1 MSFTGRM
8 LEIDLTENKHEVHDV
23 EPERYEEW
31 FGTIGIAYEIAES
44 LSGRFDPL
52 SEDNFVVLSAGTL
65 ANTPVPG
72 ATKVVAVTKN
82 PLNSTYGP
90 SVGGGAF
97 ARDMKRAGYD
107 FIVIRGRAKR
117 PVWIDIFDGKV
128 EIKDASFWGK
138 DALETNEMLKE
149 KGRSV
154 LTIGQAGENLVRYAL
169 TLIDGIHHLGKAGL
183 GAVMGSKNL
192 KAIRI
197 GGTGKVNIADESRF
211 REAVK
216 EFRESVMGDKV
227 TTIYAEMGIMAAWD
241 SWAKHGYLARKMKSE
256 TVDERVAKEFGVEK
270 YLKEIKLRSTG
281 CHGCPSPCKAI
292 LRARVNGREIVTPS
306 SLYLGVAYEFG
317 VKCGVESAERAVMCH
332 DVANRLG
339 IDAMMFAELFDILA
353 TLREEGKADV
363 EIKRSADSVIELM
376 KKTAYQKD
384 VGEMLAKGID
394 GLKERYEFEDYFIKK
409 MEPLF
414 DPRVA
419 SGSEAFGLLT
429 NLRGAQEGPVTITVL
444 PGRKKESIER
454 YMRSIGASEELIAET
469 FRDGFNPALYTLAA
483 ENWLYTL
490 NGQALCR
497 RESIARSLN
506 VDILSRMFTSA
517 TGIEASGAEIVDAGG
532 KAFSL
537 ARELNCSEGYS
548 FKDDLPPRK
557 FFEPLRTWE
566 GEKVWR
572 DYLTG
577 RVYSYEDV
585 VEMLK
590 KYYRM
595 RSWNEDGCPQG

>member
-8 LEIDLTENKHEVHDV
+8 LEIDLAERRHEVHEI
-23 EPERYEEW
+23 EPERYERW
-31 FGTIGIAYEIAES
+31 LGTIGIAYEIADS
-44 LSGRFDPL
+44 LSGDFDPL
-52 SEDNFVVLSAGTL
+52 SEDNFIVFSAGIL

-82 PLNSTYGP
+82 PLNRTYGP

-97 ARDMKRAGYD
+97 ARDMKRAGFD
-107 FIVIRGRAKR
+107 FIVIRGRADK

-128 EIKDASFWGK
+128 EIRDASFWGK
-138 DALETNEMLKE
+138 DALESYELLKE

-169 TLIDGIHHLGKAGL
+169 ALIDGIHHLGKAGL

-192 KAIRI
+192 KAIRV
-197 GGTGKVNIADESRF
+197 GGTGKAEIANEDGF

-216 EFRESVMGDKV
+216 EFRESVMRDKV
-227 TTIYAEMGIMAAWD
+227 TKIYAEMGIMAAWD
-241 SWAKHGYLARKMKSE
+241 SWAKHGYLARRMKSE
-256 TVDERVAKEFGVEK
+256 AVDEGTAKEFGVEK

-292 LRARVNGREIVTPS
+292 LKAEVDGREIVTPA

-317 VKCGVESAERAVMCH
+317 VKCGVESAEKAVLCH

-353 TLREEGKADV
+353 TLKEEGKADV
-363 EIKRSADSVIELM
+363 DIERSAKSVIELM
-376 KKTAYQKD
+376 EKTTKQEGI
-384 VGEMLAKGID
+384 GELLAKGID

-429 NLRGAQEGPVTITVL
+429 NPRGAQEGPVTITVL
-444 PGRKKESIER
+444 PGRRKESIER

-469 FRDGFNPALYTLAA
+469 FRDGFNPALFTLAA
-483 ENWLYTL
+483 ENWLWAL
-490 NGQALCR
+490 NGLALCR

-506 VDILSRMFTSA
+506 VDMLSKLFSNA
-517 TGIEASGAEIVDAGG
+517 TGIEASGQEIVEAGG
-532 KAFSL
+532 RAFTL
-537 ARELNCSEGYS
+537 ARKLNCSEGYS
-548 FKDDLPPRK
+548 FEDDLPPKK

-585 VEMLK
+585 VEMLRQ
-590 KYYRM
+590 YYRM
-595 RSWNEDGCPQG
+595 RGWGEGGCP

>member
-1 MSFTGRM
+1 MSFTGRL
-8 LEIDLTENKHEVHDV
+8 LEVDLTERKHEVHEV
-23 EPERYEEW
+23 ELEKYEKW
-31 FGTIGIAYEIAES
+31 LGTMGIAYEIAKT
-44 LSGRFDPL
+44 LSGGFDPL
-52 SEDNFVVLSAGTL
+52 SEDNFIVFSAGIL
-65 ANTPVPG
+65 ANTTVPG

-82 PLNSTYGP
+82 PLNRTYGP

-97 ARDMKRAGYD
+97 ARDMKRAGFD
-107 FIVIRGRAKR
+107 FILIKGRADR
-117 PVWIDIFDGKV
+117 PVWIDVFDGKV
-128 EIKDASFWGK
+128 EIRDADFWGE
-138 DALETNEMLKE
+138 DALDSYELLKE
-149 KGRSV
+149 RGRSV

-169 TLIDGIHHLGKAGL
+169 ALIDGIHHLGKAGL

-192 KAIRI
+192 KAIRV
-197 GGTGKVNIADESRF
+197 GGTGKARIANEDGF
-211 REAVK
+211 RAAVK
-216 EFRESVMGDKV
+216 EFRESVMRDRV
-227 TTIYAEMGIMAAWD
+227 TKIYAEMGIMAAWD
-241 SWAKHGYLARKMKSE
+241 SWAKHGYLARRMKSE
-256 TVDERVAKEFGVEK
+256 AVSESVAREFGVEK
-270 YLKEIKLRSTG
+270 YLREIKLRSTG

-292 LRARVNGREIVTPS
+292 LRAEVDGKEIVTPS

-317 VKCGVESAERAVMCH
+317 VKCGVESAERAVLCH

-353 TLREEGKADV
+353 TLKEEGRADV
-363 EIKRSADSVIELM
+363 GIERSSKAVIELM
-376 KKTAYQKD
+376 EKT
-384 VGEMLAKGID
+384 VRHEGIGELLARGVD

-429 NLRGAQEGPVTITVL
+429 NPRGAQEGPVTITVL

-454 YMRSIGASEELIAET
+454 YMRSIGASEGLIAET
-469 FRDGFNPALYTLAA
+469 FRDGFNPALFTLAA
-483 ENWLYTL
+483 ENWLWAL
-490 NGQALCR
+490 NGLALCR

-506 VDILSRMFTSA
+506 VDVLSELFSNA
-517 TGIEASGAEIVDAGG
+517 TGIVVSGQEIVDAGG
-532 KAFSL
+532 RAFSL

-548 FKDDLPPRK
+548 FEDDLPPRK

-585 VEMLK
+585 VEMLRQ
-590 KYYRM
+590 YYRM
-595 RSWNEDGCPQG
+595 RGWGGEGCP

>member
-8 LEIDLTENKHEVHDV
+8 LEIDLAERRHEVHEI
-23 EPERYEEW
+23 EPERYERW
-31 FGTIGIAYEIAES
+31 FGTIGIAYEIADS
-44 LSGRFDPL
+44 LSGDFDPL
-52 SEDNFVVLSAGTL
+52 SEDNFIVFSAGIL

-82 PLNSTYGP
+82 PLNRTYGP

-97 ARDMKRAGYD
+97 ARDMKRAGFD
-107 FIVIRGRAKR
+107 FIVIRGRADK
-117 PVWIDIFDGKV
+117 PVWIDIFDGEV
-128 EIKDASFWGK
+128 EIRDAGFWGK
-138 DALETNEMLKE
+138 DALESYELLKE

-169 TLIDGIHHLGKAGL
+169 ALIDGIHHLGKAGL

-192 KAIRI
+192 KAIRV
-197 GGTGKVNIADESRF
+197 GGTGKAEIANEDGF

-216 EFRESVMGDKV
+216 EFRESVMRDKV
-227 TTIYAEMGIMAAWD
+227 TKIYAEMGIMAAWD
-241 SWAKHGYLARKMKSE
+241 SWAKHGYLARRMKSE
-256 TVDERVAKEFGVEK
+256 AVDEGTAKEFGVEK

-292 LRARVNGREIVTPS
+292 LKAEVDGREVVTPA

-317 VKCGVESAERAVMCH
+317 VKCGVESAEKAVLCH

-353 TLREEGKADV
+353 TLKEEGKADIDI
-363 EIKRSADSVIELM
+363 ERSAKSVIDLMEKTTKQEGIGEL
-376 KKTAYQKD
+376 
-384 VGEMLAKGID
+384 LAKGID

-429 NLRGAQEGPVTITVL
+429 NPRGAQEGPVTITVL
-444 PGRKKESIER
+444 PGRRKESIER

-469 FRDGFNPALYTLAA
+469 FRDGFNPALFTLAA
-483 ENWLYTL
+483 ENWLWAL
-490 NGQALCR
+490 NGLALCR

-506 VDILSRMFTSA
+506 VDMLSKLFSSA
-517 TGIEASGAEIVDAGG
+517 TGIEASGQEIVEAGG
-532 KAFSL
+532 RAFTL
-537 ARELNCSEGYS
+537 ARKLNCSEGYS
-548 FKDDLPPRK
+548 FEDDLPPKK

-585 VEMLK
+585 VEMLRQ
-590 KYYRM
+590 YYRM
-595 RSWNEDGCPQG
+595 RGWGEGGCP

>member
-8 LEIDLTENKHEVHDV
+8 LEIDLAERRHEVHEI
-23 EPERYEEW
+23 EPERYERW
-31 FGTIGIAYEIAES
+31 LGTIGIAYEIADS
-44 LSGRFDPL
+44 LSGDFDPL
-52 SEDNFVVLSAGTL
+52 SEDNFIVFSAGIL

-82 PLNSTYGP
+82 PLNRTYGP

-97 ARDMKRAGYD
+97 ARDMKRAGFD
-107 FIVIRGRAKR
+107 FIVIRGRADK
-117 PVWIDIFDGKV
+117 PVWIDVFDGEV
-128 EIKDASFWGK
+128 EIRDAGFWGK
-138 DALETNEMLKE
+138 DALESYELLKE

-169 TLIDGIHHLGKAGL
+169 ALIDGIHHLGKAGL

-192 KAIRI
+192 KAIRV
-197 GGTGKVNIADESRF
+197 GGTGKAEIANEDGF

-216 EFRESVMGDKV
+216 EFRESVMRDKV
-227 TTIYAEMGIMAAWD
+227 TKIYAEMGIMAAWD
-241 SWAKHGYLARKMKSE
+241 SWAKHGYLARRMKSE
-256 TVDERVAKEFGVEK
+256 AVDEGTAKEFGVEK

-292 LRARVNGREIVTPS
+292 LKAEVDGREVVTPA

-317 VKCGVESAERAVMCH
+317 VKCGVESAEKAVLCH

-353 TLREEGKADV
+353 TLKEEGKADV
-363 EIKRSADSVIELM
+363 DIERSAKSVIELM
-376 KKTAYQKD
+376 EKTTKQEGI
-384 VGEMLAKGID
+384 GELLAKGID

-429 NLRGAQEGPVTITVL
+429 NPRGAQEGPVTITVL
-444 PGRKKESIER
+444 PGRRKESIER

-469 FRDGFNPALYTLAA
+469 FRDGFNPALFTLAA
-483 ENWLYTL
+483 ENWLWAL
-490 NGQALCR
+490 NGLALCR

-506 VDILSRMFTSA
+506 VDMLSKLFSNA
-517 TGIEASGAEIVDAGG
+517 TGIEASGQEIVEAGG
-532 KAFSL
+532 RAFTL
-537 ARELNCSEGYS
+537 ARKLNCSEGYS
-548 FKDDLPPRK
+548 FEDDLPPKK

-585 VEMLK
+585 VEMLRQ
-590 KYYRM
+590 YYRM
-595 RSWNEDGCPQG
+595 RGWGEGGCP

>member
-1 MSFTGRM
+1 MSFTGRL
-8 LEIDLTENKHEVHDV
+8 LEVDLTERKHEVHEV
-23 EPERYEEW
+23 ELEKYEKW
-31 FGTIGIAYEIAES
+31 LGTMGIAYEIAKT
-44 LSGRFDPL
+44 LSGGFDPL
-52 SEDNFVVLSAGTL
+52 SEDNFIVFSAGIL
-65 ANTPVPG
+65 ANTAVPG

-82 PLNSTYGP
+82 PLNRTYGP

-97 ARDMKRAGYD
+97 ARDMKRAGLD
-107 FIVIRGRAKR
+107 FILIKGRADR
-117 PVWIDIFDGKV
+117 PVWIDVFDGKV
-128 EIKDASFWGK
+128 EIRDADFWGK
-138 DALETNEMLKE
+138 DALDSYELLKE
-149 KGRSV
+149 RGRSV

-169 TLIDGIHHLGKAGL
+169 ALIDGIHHLGKAGL

-192 KAIRI
+192 KAIRV
-197 GGTGKVNIADESRF
+197 GGTGKARIANEEGF
-211 REAVK
+211 RAAVK
-216 EFRESVMGDKV
+216 EFRESVMRDRV
-227 TTIYAEMGIMAAWD
+227 TKIYAEMGIMAAWD
-241 SWAKHGYLARKMKSE
+241 SWAKHGYLARRMKSE
-256 TVDERVAKEFGVEK
+256 AVSESVAKEFGVEK
-270 YLKEIKLRSTG
+270 FLKEIKLRSTG
-281 CHGCPSPCKAI
+281 CHGCLSPCKAI
-292 LRARVNGREIVTPS
+292 LRAEVDGKEIVTPS

-317 VKCGVESAERAVMCH
+317 VKCGVESAERAVLCH

-353 TLREEGKADV
+353 TLKEEGRADV
-363 EIKRSADSVIELM
+363 DIERSSRAVIELM
-376 KKTAYQKD
+376 EKT
-384 VGEMLAKGID
+384 VRHEGIGELLARGVD

-429 NLRGAQEGPVTITVL
+429 NPRGAQEGPVTITVL

-469 FRDGFNPALYTLAA
+469 FRDGFNPALFTLAA
-483 ENWLYTL
+483 ENWLWAL
-490 NGQALCR
+490 NGLSLCR

-506 VDILSRMFTSA
+506 VDVLSKLFSNA
-517 TGIEASGAEIVDAGG
+517 TGIEVSGQEIVGAGG
-532 KAFSL
+532 RAFSL

-548 FKDDLPPRK
+548 FEDDLPPKK

-585 VEMLK
+585 VEMLRQ
-590 KYYRM
+590 YYRM
-595 RSWNEDGCPQG
+595 RGWGEEGCP